1 MKKTFSKAV
10 AVALAAS
17 ISFSA
22 PVARAGSVGGF
33 GGSTELTQLA
43 NNIELVQSYLQQA
56 RAYATQLQQWNTQV
70 QQYQNMVTN
79 TLNIP
84 NQIWGQITNELSGVA
99 NLVKQGNALAYSATN
114 IGSQFQATF
123 KGFQFPT
130 GFNYKTEYQK
140 WSSTTMDSLKG
151 ALEAAGLQSQQFA
164 TEEAVLQQLRGMS
177 SGAKGQMQA
186 IQAGTQ
192 IAEQQVQQLQKLRQ
206 LMMLQL
212 QSQNTYLA
220 AQQNKEDTIKA
231 AKEDAFTYKSPVR
244 LYTQFKGGS
253 K

>member
-22 PVARAGSVGGF
+22 PVARAGSVAGF
-33 GGSTELTQLA
+33 GGSTEITQLA
-43 NNIELVQSYLQQA
+43 NNIELVQQYAQQVQ
-56 RAYATQLQQWNTQV
+56 AYATQLQQFQTQI

-84 NQIWGQITNELSGVA
+84 NQVWGAVQADLMGIA
-99 NLVKQGNALAYSATN
+99 NVVKQGQALAYSATN
-114 IGSQFQATF
+114 IGTQFQNTF
-123 KGFQFPT
+123 KGFQFPA
-130 GFNYKTEYQK
+130 GFNYKTDYK
-140 WSSTTMDSLKG
+140 NWSKTTMDSLKG

-164 TEEAVLQQLRGMS
+164 TEEGVLTSLRGMS
-177 SGAKGQMQA
+177 QSAQGQMQA
-186 IQAGTQ
+186 IQAGSQ

-220 AQQNKEDTIKA
+220 AQENKDATIKA
-231 AKEDAFTYKSPVR
+231 AKADAFQYQDPRGTY
-244 LYTQFKGGS
+244 TTFKGGTR
-253 K
+253 

>member
-1 MKKTFSKAV
+1 MFKKIIVVSLT
-10 AVALAAS
+10 AS
-17 ISFSA
+17 FTFSA
-22 PVARAGSVGGF
+22 PMVHAGTVAGF
-33 GGSTELTQLA
+33 GGSTEITQIA
-43 NNIELVQSYLQQA
+43 NNIELVQSYLKQA
-56 RAYATQLQQWNTQV
+56 QAYATQLQQWNMQI

-84 NQIWGQITNELSGVA
+84 NQVWGQISNDLNGVS
-99 NLVKQGNALAYSATN
+99 NMVRQGQALAYSATN
-114 IGSQFQATF
+114 IGAKFESTF
-123 KGFQFPT
+123 KGYRFQP
-130 GFNYKTEYQK
+130 GFDYKTEYRN

-164 TEEAVLQQLRGMS
+164 TEEGVLSQLRSMS
-177 SGAKGQMQA
+177 NGAAGQMQA
-186 IQAGTQ
+186 IQVGSQ

-231 AKEDAFTYKSPVR
+231 ARDDAFGYQSPMR
-244 LYTQFKGGS
+244 PYTQFRGGS
-253 K
+253 Q